1 MATYTADVLRQFYD
15 ALYEQYGA
23 QHWWPADT
31 PLEVMVGAVLTQNTN
46 WQNVE
51 RAIARLRAADLLDL
65 AALRAVPT
73 DRLAELIRPA
83 GYFNVKARRLKSL
96 IDMVWR
102 QYDGDLTAMF
112 AQPMAELREVLLSVR
127 GVGPETADSILL
139 YAGGHPTFVVD
150 AYTYRV
156 VVRHGLLDAQAS
168 YEDLKQL
175 FEDAMEPDADLYNE
189 YHALLVRVGKEHC
202 RRRARCDGC
211 PLDRFEH
218 DPQTPV

>member
-15 ALYEQYGA
+15 ALYQRYGP
-23 QHWWPADT
+23 QRWWPADT

-46 WQNVE
+46 WKNVE

-65 AALRAVPT
+65 AALHTVPT

-102 QYDGDLTAMF
+102 GYDGDLAGMF

-127 GVGPETADSILL
+127 GVGPETADSVLL
-139 YAGGHPTFVVD
+139 YAGGCPTFVGD

-156 VVRHGLLDAQAS
+156 VVRHGLADAQS
-168 YEDLKQL
+168 GYEDLKQL
-175 FEDAMEPDADLYNE
+175 FEDALEPDVDLYNE

>member
-15 ALYEQYGA
+15 ALYERYGA
-23 QHWWPADT
+23 QQWWPADT

-51 RAIARLRAADLLDL
+51 RAIARLRAADLLDV
-65 AALRAVPT
+65 AALHTVPT

-96 IDMVWR
+96 IDMIW
-102 QYDGDLTAMF
+102 QGYDGDLTRMF
-112 AQPMAELREVLLSVR
+112 AQPMAELRETLLSAR

-150 AYTYRV
+150 AYTCRV
-156 VVRHGLLDAQAS
+156 VVRHGLLDAQAG
-168 YEDLKQL
+168 YDDLKQL
-175 FEDAMEPDADLYNE
+175 FEDALEADAALYNE

-211 PLDRFEH
+211 PLARFEH
-218 DPQTPV
+218 DPETAI

>member
-15 ALYEQYGA
+15 ALYERYGA
-23 QHWWPADT
+23 QQWWPADT

-46 WQNVE
+46 WKNVE
-51 RAIARLRAADLLDL
+51 RAIARLRAEDLLDL
-65 AALRAVPT
+65 AALHAVPT

-83 GYFNVKARRLKSL
+83 GYFNVKSRRLKSL

-102 QYDGDLTAMF
+102 DYDGDLTGMF

-139 YAGGHPTFVVD
+139 YAGGCPTFVVD

-156 VVRHGLLDAQAS
+156 VVRHGLLDAQAG
-168 YEDLKQL
+168 YDDLKQL
-175 FEDAMEPDADLYNE
+175 FEDALEPDADLYNE

-218 DPQTPV
+218 DPQTSI